1 MGTIPYLGATLYLK
15 YYILDKETG
24 MGSDAIDRM
33 MIGGVTEDGYLAL
46 ICGPDWSDQYNFD
59 TILVKAYTD
68 ANYTNSI
75 GNWESYTSPLMV
87 PATGSNTGAAAPR
100 KVASDKMLTLSK
112 EISINPSNYVEL
124 RGRERAHALID
135 ELFGKPVNRG
145 ANPLEGEVSVRIATP
160 AMSSFSE
167 GFAPRANTLQSGG
180 MEKMPLKKMAK

>member
-1 MGTIPYLGATLYLK
+1 MQNYTSLFVSNHIKIETYFRLLLPELMPETEKVLY
-15 YYILDKETG
+15 I
-24 MGSDAIDRM
+24 APWF
-33 MIGGVTEDGYLAL
+33 VA
-46 ICGPDWSDQYNFD
+46 PHWSDQYNFD

-180 MEKMPLKKMAK
+180 MEKMPLKKNG